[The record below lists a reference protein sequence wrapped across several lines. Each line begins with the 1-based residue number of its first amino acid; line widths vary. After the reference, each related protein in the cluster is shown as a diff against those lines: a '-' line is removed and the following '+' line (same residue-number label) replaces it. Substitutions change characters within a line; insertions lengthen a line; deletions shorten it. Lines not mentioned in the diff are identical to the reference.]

1 LVAEVLHW
9 MVKRYDPTCMSDDP
23 SIDTED
29 DRVEFLTNIA
39 QIMASRARTK
49 LNPKRLYASDG
60 KAVKELLKVAKI
72 LYQAQQIIPEDSNAS
87 DDNDPAPFS
96 SKLKNIKETRAL
108 AGEIIE
114 GGAKLYELLGQE
126 NELREARNQALR
138 FLDSISS
145 NLDSTN
151 EHSFVE
157 KSIREIINNVT
168 ENAEQ
173 LERQCAELKSDE
185 EALDAKIKKKQADLE
200 RNEKR
205 LRNLQSVRP
214 AFMDEYEK
222 LERELE
228 RQYEI
233 YLERYRNL
241 DFLEHEMDMYRQA
254 EEERLKESNRRLTS
268 MQAHLRQEELNSLR
282 HDPDVKPLNGEGRR
296 DDGLGDDG
304 INMRRPGAANS
315 VRRNDHGDRGPHN
328 GNRVIGSMHDA
339 SDDSDSSEGSDDM
352 SDLSGDGSGSSRFSG
367 DEDDISM
374 NGSNSVSGSSDDGS
388 IDDDDSDLS
397 DDDDQQS
404 ADDSDDF

>member
-1 LVAEVLHW
+1 
-9 MVKRYDPTCMSDDP
+9 MSDDP

-39 QIMASRARTK
+39 QIMASRARIK

-60 KAVKELLKVAKI
+60 KAVKELLKVAKL
-72 LYQAQQIIPEDSNAS
+72 LYAAQKEVPGDNDTT

-145 NLDSTN
+145 NLDSTS

-157 KSIREIINNVT
+157 KSIRDIINNVT
-168 ENAEQ
+168 ESAEN
-173 LERQCAELKSDE
+173 LERQCSELKSDE

-241 DFLEHEMDMYRQA
+241 DFLEHEMDLYRQA
-254 EEERLKESNRRLTS
+254 EQERLKESNRRLSS

-282 HDPDVKPLNGEGRR
+282 HDPDAKPMNDGLGRRR
-296 DDGLGDDG
+296 DDALGDDG
-304 INMRRPGAANS
+304 LNMRRPGAANS
-315 VRRNDHGDRGPHN
+315 VRRDGGRDERSN
-328 GNRVIGSMHDA
+328 GNRIIGSMDHA
-339 SDDSDSSEGSDDM
+339 SDDSSDSSDGGSDV
-352 SDLSGDGSGSSRFSG
+352 SDVSGDSSRSSKFSG
-367 DEDDISM
+367 EEDDVSM
-374 NGSNSVSGSSDDGS
+374 GGSNSVSGSSEDGS
-388 IDDDDSDLS
+388 IDEDDSDLS
-397 DDDDQQS
+397 DDDGQS